1 MTLAKL
7 VKTKANRVLGID
19 ASTNSIAFCLMEN
32 DIPLKW
38 GKVELS
44 GSDIYDKIYDAK
56 IKMHSMLDQ
65 LKSDYIAVDGAILV
79 RSPDAVIKLSYVY
92 GVVIAELMS
101 TGASVITISPSS
113 WQAYIGNKNPTKEEK
128 AAIRVKNPGYAESWY
143 KNQLRNMRKQRT
155 ADYFN
160 KKYNISLEDF
170 DVADSF
176 GIAHYA
182 NKVLLNDEII
192 SKPDLAIQKVCS
204 TKENGN

>member
-1 MTLAKL
+1 MTLASL

-19 ASTNSIAFCLMEN
+19 ASTSSIAFCLMEN

-38 GKVELS
+38 GKINLN
-44 GSDIYDKIYDAK
+44 GNDIYEKIYDAK
-56 IKMHSMLDQ
+56 TKMSLMLDE
-65 LKSDYIAVDGAILV
+65 LKSDYIVVEGAILV

-113 WQAYIGNKNPTKEEK
+113 WQAYIGNKNPTKDEK
-128 AAIRVKNPGYAESWY
+128 AAIRLKNPGYADSWY

-160 KKYNISLEDF
+160 RKYNLNVVDF

-182 NKVLLNDEII
+182 NKVLTER
-192 SKPDLAIQKVCS
+192 
-204 TKENGN
+204 

>member
-1 MTLAKL
+1 MKLADL

-32 DIPLKW
+32 DLPLKW
-38 GKVELS
+38 GKINFV
-44 GSDIYDKIYDAK
+44 GQDIYEKIHDAK
-56 IKMHSMLDQ
+56 IKTNLMLDE
-65 LKSDYIAVDGAILV
+65 LKSDYIAVEGAILV

-128 AAIRVKNPGYAESWY
+128 AAIRVKNPGYADSWY
-143 KNQLRNMRKQRT
+143 KTQLRNMRKQRT
-155 ADYFN
+155 VDYFN
-160 KKYNISLEDF
+160 SKYNLSIIDF
-170 DVADSF
+170 DVADAF

-182 NKVLLNDEII
+182 NKVLT
-192 SKPDLAIQKVCS
+192 QR
-204 TKENGN
+204 

>member
-1 MTLAKL
+1 MTLASL
-7 VKTKANRVLGID
+7 VKTKASRVLGID
-19 ASTNSIAFCLMEN
+19 ASTTSIAFCLMEN
-32 DIPLKW
+32 DIPIKW
-38 GKVELS
+38 GKINLV
-44 GSDIYDKIYDAK
+44 GNDIYEKIHDAK
-56 IKMHSMLDQ
+56 NKMHMMLGE
-65 LKSDYIAVDGAILV
+65 LKSDYIAVEGAILV

-113 WQAYIGNKNPTKEEK
+113 WQAYIGNKNPTKDEK
-128 AAIRVKNPGYAESWY
+128 QAIRVKNPGYAESWY

-160 KKYNISLEDF
+160 KKYKLDVVDF

-182 NKVLLNDEII
+182 NKVLTER
-192 SKPDLAIQKVCS
+192 
-204 TKENGN
+204 

>member
-1 MTLAKL
+1 MKLADL

-19 ASTNSIAFCLMEN
+19 ASTNSVAFCLMEN
-32 DIPLKW
+32 DKPLKW
-38 GKVELS
+38 GKINFV
-44 GSDIYDKIYDAK
+44 GQDIYEKIHDAK
-56 IKMHSMLDQ
+56 IKTSSMLEE
-65 LKSDYIAVDGAILV
+65 LKSDYIAVEGAILV

-128 AAIRVKNPGYAESWY
+128 AAIRLANPGYADSWY

-160 KKYNISLEDF
+160 KKHGLSIEDF
-170 DVADSF
+170 DVADAF
-176 GIAHYA
+176 GIAYYA
-182 NKVLLNDEII
+182 REVLTNK
-192 SKPDLAIQKVCS
+192 
-204 TKENGN
+204 

>member
-1 MTLAKL
+1 MKLADL
-7 VKTKANRVLGID
+7 VKTQANRVLGID

-32 DIPLKW
+32 DIPIKW
-38 GKVELS
+38 GKIDLS
-44 GSDIYDKIYDAK
+44 GMDIYEKIYDAK
-56 IKMHSMLDQ
+56 KKMSLMLDE
-65 LKSDYIAVDGAILV
+65 LKSDYIVVEGAILV

-113 WQAYIGNKNPTKEEK
+113 WQSYIGNKNPTKEEK
-128 AAIRVKNPGYAESWY
+128 AAIRLKNPGYADSWY
-143 KNQLRNMRKQRT
+143 KNQMRNMRKQRT

-160 KKYNISLEDF
+160 KKYGLLIEDF

-182 NKVLLNDEII
+182 NKVLTER
-192 SKPDLAIQKVCS
+192 
-204 TKENGN
+204 